1 MLLIADGGS
10 TKADWA
16 VLEDNGQV
24 RLLSSEGFNPNQHD
38 AQQIA
43 LKLAGDPALMA
54 LAEQVSSVRYFG
66 SGCSSPELK
75 AIAGAGLRA
84 FFKHASI
91 EVDHD
96 VQAAALA
103 VCGNTPG
110 IACILGTGSNACYF
124 DGSHAQPAR
133 SGLGYI
139 LGDEGSGTWFGKRLV
154 TRYLYGLMPDDLS
167 REFDK
172 HYALTRDEVI
182 RRVYRESGANNWLAS
197 FAPFLS
203 MHREHP
209 WILETLDAGF
219 AEFFELCVRPIQV
232 PTPLPVHF
240 VGSIAHAFQP
250 ELIRTGTRLGQP
262 VGTILQKPIEG
273 LVRHFRQ
280 LH

>member
-1 MLLIADGGS
+1 MQLIADGGS

-24 RLLSSEGFNPNQHD
+24 RLLSTEGFNPNQHD
-38 AQQIA
+38 ARQIA
-43 LKLAGDPALMA
+43 LKLAGDPALIA
-54 LAEQVSSVRYFG
+54 LADKVTAVHYFG
-66 SGCSSPELK
+66 SGCSSMHLN
-75 AIAGAGLRA
+75 AIVGEGLSA
-84 FFKHASI
+84 VFKKASI

-124 DGSHAQPAR
+124 DGSHAQSAR

-154 TRYLYGLMPDDLS
+154 TRYLYGLMPEDLS

-197 FAPFLS
+197 FAPFLT

-209 WILETLDAGF
+209 WILETLEAGF
-219 AEFFELCVRPIQV
+219 TEFLELCVRPIQT

-240 VGSIAHAFQP
+240 VGSIAHAFQT
-250 ELIRTGTRLGQP
+250 ELIRTGVRLGQP

-280 LH
+280 LR